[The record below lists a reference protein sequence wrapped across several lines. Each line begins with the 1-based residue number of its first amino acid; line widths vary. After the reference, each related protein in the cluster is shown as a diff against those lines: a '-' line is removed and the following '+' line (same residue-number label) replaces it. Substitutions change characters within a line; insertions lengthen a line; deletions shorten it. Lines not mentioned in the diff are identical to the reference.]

1 MLGPSPSTRTQV
13 ATGHQENAD
22 SGSLWRL
29 ARLACTLRARWNA
42 IEWRGRGKND
52 RNERPEK
59 ERALRYRRLSYRYTV
74 VTGSALPE
82 QLLEDLWQLERVR
95 LLMETRWRPDADMY
109 ETASAFEIVVD
120 LAGIGDDDF
129 EVQLFE
135 DALVVEGQR
144 QLRAPRESAVYH
156 AASIRQGPFRLNV
169 PLPGPIDADHVEAH
183 YDRGILRVT
192 LPKDH
197 GGR

>member
-1 MLGPSPSTRTQV
+1 VRDGTR
-13 ATGHQENAD
+13 
-22 SGSLWRL
+22 
-29 ARLACTLRARWNA
+29 
-42 IEWRGRGKND
+42 IEWRGHGKND

-156 AASIRQGPFRLNV
+156 AASIRQGPFRLNL
-169 PLPGPIDADHVEAH
+169 PLPGPIDADRVEAH